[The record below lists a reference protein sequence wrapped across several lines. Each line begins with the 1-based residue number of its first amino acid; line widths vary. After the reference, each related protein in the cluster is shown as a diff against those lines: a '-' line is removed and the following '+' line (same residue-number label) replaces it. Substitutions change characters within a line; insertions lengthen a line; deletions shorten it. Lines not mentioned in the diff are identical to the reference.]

1 MKDSAQ
7 ITYQEDLGILDIRFA
22 HSALDQLISSVREK
36 KLPMDIKHISMQK
49 MKISP
54 KPKKKEKVHEEESK
68 ADHESEHNSDSDSD
82 DDDNVN
88 IDDRTVELDNIEIQ
102 EKEDAQ
108 EDDEYSS
115 DESEDMVQEDECK
128 QVDLEKV
135 SLVPFIKILPETLE
149 SFSYISN
156 IKDDLDSLF
165 NFKTFIKNLISLG
178 VKDLG
183 FSKIDFS
190 SEDGFNQNK
199 KCFEEL
205 FQEIP
210 ENNKVRYIK
219 FNDCHSIENIVGVFK
234 YLPMVSCV
242 SLTQCRLDSTKT
254 GFVLEVLRNFAGDG
268 RKLHTLN
275 LNYNSFTDK
284 DCDYMEEKIKQQNL
298 SVGQINVYNNKLQN
312 RKYGVGDRLFYF

>member
-1 MKDSAQ
+1 MFRSVKD
-7 ITYQEDLGILDIRFA
+7 
-22 HSALDQLISSVREK
+22 K

-82 DDDNVN
+82 DDDSRLCFCSLFLDVN
-88 IDDRTVELDNIEIQ
+88 IDDRTVELDNIEIR

-190 SEDGFNQNK
+190 SENGLNQNK

-242 SLTQCRLDSTKT
+242 SLTQCRLASK
-254 GFVLEVLRNFAGDG
+254 
-268 RKLHTLN
+268 H
-275 LNYNSFTDK
+275 
-284 DCDYMEEKIKQQNL
+284 
-298 SVGQINVYNNKLQN
+298 
-312 RKYGVGDRLFYF
+312 LF